1 MPAYVDHD
9 KRRQELAEAAA
20 DLISHGGVEAAT
32 VRAVAKA
39 AGYSTKAVSHYF
51 ADKRAL
57 MLLTYRYAAERSRLI
72 TEASQPAEGAD
83 AAAFMHAL
91 LPTNE
96 AIRRNWRVWF
106 AFWGLAVA
114 DPDLAAEQ
122 RVKVRD
128 VEDRIT
134 ATLAADPRYARLT
147 ENERRYRAS
156 RLFSTV
162 LGIAL
167 QAVFDPEG
175 WPETRQ
181 TAQLAEVLNDPKR
194 KEQGEA

>member
-20 DLISHGGVEAAT
+20 ELISQGGVEAAT

-57 MLLTYRYAAERSRLI
+57 MLLTYRHAAERSRLI
-72 TEASQPAEGAD
+72 TEASQPAGGAD
-83 AAAFMHAL
+83 TACFMHAL
-91 LPTNE
+91 LPINE
-96 AIRRNWRVWF
+96 AVRRNWRVWF

-122 RVKVRD
+122 RIRVRD
-128 VEDRIT
+128 VEDRIA
-134 ATLAADPRYARLT
+134 ATLACDPCYATLT
-147 ENERRYRAS
+147 EQERRYRAS

-175 WPETRQ
+175 WPEARQ
-181 TAQLAEVLNDPKR
+181 TAHLAEVLNSPKP
-194 KEQGEA
+194 